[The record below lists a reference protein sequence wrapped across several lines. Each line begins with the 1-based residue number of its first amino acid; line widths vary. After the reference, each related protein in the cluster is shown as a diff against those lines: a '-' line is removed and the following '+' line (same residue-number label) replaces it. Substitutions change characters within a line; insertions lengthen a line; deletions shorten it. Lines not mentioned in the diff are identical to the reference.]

1 MREMEAG
8 FNVMNESKTYVLLR
22 HLGAA
27 ETTSL
32 MISYSLLISE
42 TD

>member
-22 HLGAA
+22 HLGVA

-32 MISYSLLISE
+32 MRFRPPLIE
-42 TD
+42 NLI